1 MKSFKRKNKLNL
13 EIIIFYSMMLFK
25 RINKLN
31 PHEMIFIKNRNMS
44 LIIIC
49 MDLINTI
56 NSERYIF
63 IVNIIKIFILYIK
76 LKNINF

>member
-1 MKSFKRKNKLNL
+1 MKLFKRKNKLNL

-49 MDLINTI
+49 MDLLNTI
-56 NSERYIF
+56 NSE
-63 IVNIIKIFILYIK
+63 NIYL
-76 LKNINF
+76 

>member
-1 MKSFKRKNKLNL
+1 MKLFKRKNKLNL

-25 RINKLN
+25 RTNKLN
-31 PHEMIFIKNRNMS
+31 PPEMIFIKNRNMS

>member
-1 MKSFKRKNKLNL
+1 
-13 EIIIFYSMMLFK
+13 MMLFK

-49 MDLINTI
+49 MDLLNTI
-56 NSERYIF
+56 NSEKYIF
-63 IVNIIKIFILYIK
+63 IVNIIKKIYIK
-76 LKNINF
+76 LKNINLNILRIYSFRHILI

>member
-25 RINKLN
+25 RTTKLN
-31 PHEMIFIKNRNMS
+31 PPEMIFIKNRNMS

-49 MDLINTI
+49 MDLLNTI

-63 IVNIIKIFILYIK
+63 IVNIMKNFYI
-76 LKNINF
+76 IY

>member
-1 MKSFKRKNKLNL
+1 MKLFKRKNKLNL

-49 MDLINTI
+49 MDLLNTI
-56 NSERYIF
+56 NSEKYIF
-63 IVNIIKIFILYIK
+63 IVNIIKKFYIK
-76 LKNINF
+76 LKNIN